1 MKAIVV
7 VGLCEVIII
16 WIIATCIP
24 FGIFLLRVGNGVAG
38 ARCAACLGFPVKT
51 S

>member
-1 MKAIVV
+1 MKAIAV

-16 WIIATCIP
+16 WIIATCMV
-24 FGIFLLRVGNGVAG
+24 IFLLRVGNGVAG
-38 ARCAACLGFPVKT
+38 AGCAACLEFAVKT